1 MSALVAIACS
11 GLGHVRRGNETWA
24 ATVADALHRVGTPV
38 TLLGGG
44 PHAPSA
50 APFVRLQNLP
60 RETPITRSWLS
71 WHHRYLLEQR
81 TFARSL
87 TRWLREHP
95 HEIVHLA
102 DPALAWIL
110 QRDSASLGVRVIY
123 KDGLLLG
130 PDWCRK
136 FAHVQILAPFYLE
149 QAHAA
154 GCDTRG
160 WHVIPHLVDPARFQ
174 PATDSARAAA
184 REKVFS
190 KRILPDTFVVLA
202 VGDFSAQSNKR
213 LDWITREIAQLP
225 DPQSVHLVLVGQAS
239 ASDLTAS
246 ETRARAALGERVT
259 LLANLPAAEMPNVY
273 AVADA
278 FAHAALREPFGIV
291 FLEALASGLPV
302 VAHHFPVTRW
312 IIGDGGVT
320 VDAESPGAF
329 AAALDLWRRDPT
341 ARRAVAARARARAVS
356 AFASEKVVPLYQK
369 LYEAVSRA

>member
-1 MSALVAIACS
+1 MSARVAIACS

-24 ATVADALHRVGTPV
+24 ATVADALHRAGTTV

-44 PHAPSA
+44 PHATSA
-50 APFVRLQNLP
+50 APFVRLKNLP
-60 RETPITRSWLS
+60 RETPITRGWLS

-95 HEIVHLA
+95 HEIIHLA

-110 QRDSASLGVRVIY
+110 QRHAASLRVRVIY

-149 QAHAA
+149 SAQAA

-174 PATDSARAAA
+174 PATDFVRAAA
-184 REKVFS
+184 REKFFGN
-190 KRILPDTFVVLA
+190 RISRDTFVILA
-202 VGDFSAQSNKR
+202 VGDFSPQSNKR
-213 LDWITREIAQLP
+213 LDWIIREIAQLP
-225 DPQSVHLVLVGQAS
+225 DPHSVHLVLAGQAS
-239 ASDLTAS
+239 ATDLSAF

-259 LLANLPAAEMPNVY
+259 LLPNLAATEMPNVY
-273 AVADA
+273 GCADA

-312 IIGDGGVT
+312 IIGDGGLT
-320 VDAESPGAF
+320 VDAESPGTI
-329 AAALDLWRRDPT
+329 AAALDHWRRDPA
-341 ARRAVAARARARAVS
+341 ARRAIGERARARAVS
-356 AFASEKVVPLYQK
+356 AFAPEKIVPLYQN
-369 LYEAVSRA
+369 LYAAVSRA